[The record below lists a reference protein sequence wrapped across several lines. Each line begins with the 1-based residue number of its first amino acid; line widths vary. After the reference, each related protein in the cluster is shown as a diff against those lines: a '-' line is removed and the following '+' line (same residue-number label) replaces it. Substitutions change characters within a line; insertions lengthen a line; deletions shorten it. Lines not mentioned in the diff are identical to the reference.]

1 MKRRIVE
8 FLLIVIGFILQS
20 TLFKTLSLGGV
31 APNLILMFTSFF
43 GFMKGKKEGMFAGF
57 IAGILTD
64 IFFGNGVVGL
74 YALIF
79 TWIGYGNGMFN
90 RLFYPE
96 DIKLPLILTTVSDF
110 LYGFLAYVFLFL
122 LRKRL
127 DMNYYVLHIIL
138 PEIVY
143 TLIATIILYRPVLFI
158 EQWLESS
165 EELKRTDV

>member
-8 FLLIVIGFILQS
+8 FILIVAGFILQS

-31 APNLILMFTSFF
+31 APNLLIMFTSFF

-57 IAGILTD
+57 VAGILTD
-64 IFFGNGVVGL
+64 ILYGNGVIGL

-79 TWIGYGNGMFN
+79 SWIGYGNGMFN

-110 LYGFLAYVFLFL
+110 LYGFLSYVFLFL
-122 LRKRL
+122 LRTRL
-127 DMNYYVLHIIL
+127 DTGYYILNIIL

-143 TLIATIILYRPVLFI
+143 TLIVTIVLYRPVLFI
-158 EQWLESS
+158 EQWLEVS
-165 EELKRTDV
+165 EDLNRTDV